1 MSGGA
6 GIEKKAFLPLTWDH
20 KWLTQVSV
28 TPVCFRTQVPP
39 HLVEAKLPPEKDV
52 GQAAVV
58 TCESMHAWMSSYPGP
73 LHFGGT
79 EIPGE
84 ISHTL
89 SLLTARR
96 CSAEKLS
103 VRQEQPSQG
112 PTSEGWPLSYIISFE
127 VHTANIMNKE
137 TQI

>member
-1 MSGGA
+1 MSGRA
-6 GIEKKAFLPLTWDH
+6 GIEKNAFLPLTWDH
-20 KWLTQVSV
+20 EWLTQVSM
-28 TPVCFRTQVPP
+28 TPVCFRTQAPP

-73 LHFGGT
+73 LHLGGT

-103 VRQEQPSQG
+103 DRNSPVRDQLLKARHFL
-112 PTSEGWPLSYIISFE
+112 TSLALKS
-127 VHTANIMNKE
+127 
-137 TQI
+137 TQQIL